1 MGNEHPKS
9 ENGKSPG
16 APKPGR
22 THPDEKGHY
31 RATDTTGAGDPMA
44 PGQGHPATPRPAD
57 DED

>member
-9 ENGKSPG
+9 EKDKSAG
-16 APKPGR
+16 VPKPGR
-22 THPDEKGHY
+22 ARPDESENY

-57 DED
+57 EGG